1 MEAIQNFDTI
11 EPSTN
16 TTIITS
22 NILITDFKKLFN
34 HLQVVEY
41 VIIEKKRGRKSKLPD
56 QIDPNKHIKPGE
68 IISVQYEKEFKGVHL
83 KKKKKSPVKK
93 QNDFF
98 RNSITIAMKIE
109 EKFVN
114 FKITNNGT
122 FQITGTKTDKQR
134 DDCIFYLWNLIKD
147 QDFYTFNSQSKDLQI
162 IMIPAMRNIN
172 WKLNVNI
179 DREKM
184 NDFINSKTPYRSILS
199 NNVNIKVPYKTDIQ
213 DMVLTKKIIREN
225 GEVITESIL
234 YKDYLNL
241 LGEKDKLK
249 KLTKIRNNTFLI
261 FQTGVVI
268 MSSINADFARDG
280 YYEFMDFIK
289 NNLNK
294 FRETIE

>member
-1 MEAIQNFDTI
+1 MDIIQNFDTI

-22 NILITDFKKLFN
+22 NILITDFIALYDY
-34 HLQVVEY
+34 LPVVEY
-41 VIIEKKRGRKSKLPD
+41 VIVEKKRGRKSKATD
-56 QIDPNKHIKPGE
+56 QADPNKDIKTGD
-68 IISVQYEKEFKGVHL
+68 IISVQYEKNFKGVHL

-109 EKFVN
+109 DKFVN
-114 FKITNNGT
+114 FKITKNGT

-134 DDCIFYLWNLIKD
+134 DDCIFYIWNLIKD
-147 QDFYTFNSQSKDLQI
+147 QNFYTINKGDKNLEI

-184 NDFINSKTPYRSILS
+184 NEFINNKTPYRSILS

-213 DMVLTKKIIREN
+213 DMVLTKRTLYEN
-225 GEVITESIL
+225 GDIKSENIL
-234 YKDYLNL
+234 YKDYLAL
-241 LGEKDKLK
+241 LGEKDKIK
-249 KLTKIRNNTFLI
+249 KLSKIRNNTFLI

-289 NNLNK
+289 TNLNK